1 MKTIKLSLLAFVA
14 LLFSSC
20 VDNSY
25 NLDDLDDDNT
35 GLGDST
41 TEVSAP
47 LGTIEIPFE
56 NIIEGYT
63 RAAQQYTLIDQTVED
78 EFTLEDEWLSE
89 SIVSSL
95 TDSDGTITITA
106 SCDNYPEGLPEI
118 TFEVWFGSI
127 AFFDGVQVISSENPS
142 ITTGEL
148 SAQDVKDIAAST
160 TLKYKAYFS
169 EKTFTA
175 DLGDLDGLVIKI
187 TINKTGAIKF

>member
-1 MKTIKLSLLAFVA
+1 MKTIKLSLLAFA
-14 LLFSSC
+14 AILFASC

-35 GLGDST
+35 GLGDSS

-47 LGTIEIPFE
+47 LGTVEIPFE
-56 NIIEGYT
+56 NIIEGYS

-78 EFTLEDEWLSE
+78 EFLLEDGWLSE
-89 SIVSSL
+89 SIVNSL

-118 TFEVWFGSI
+118 TFEIWFDSVV
-127 AFFDGVQVISSENPS
+127 FFDGVQVISSENPS
-142 ITTGEL
+142 ITSGEL
-148 SAQDVKDIAAST
+148 TAQEVKDIAAST

-175 DLGDLDGLVIKI
+175 DLDDVESLVIKLSI
-187 TINKTGAIKF
+187 TKTGAIKF